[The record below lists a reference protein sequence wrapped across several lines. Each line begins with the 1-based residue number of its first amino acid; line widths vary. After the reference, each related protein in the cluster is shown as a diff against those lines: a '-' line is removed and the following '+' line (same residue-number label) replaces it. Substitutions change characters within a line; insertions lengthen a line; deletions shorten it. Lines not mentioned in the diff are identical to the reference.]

1 MAFARVLG
9 TMKAGSFFVTGINGQ
24 RRALIEKVV
33 ADGHASRQE
42 RQHGQGRDH
51 AKQAH
56 DLAFAEHVDDA
67 DEGESESHESLV
79 MFG

>member
-24 RRALIEKVV
+24 GRSLVEKII
-33 ADGHASRQE
+33 ADGDTSRQDE
-42 RQHGQGRDH
+42 QRGDQRND

-56 DLAFAEHVDDA
+56 
-67 DEGESESHESLV
+67 G
-79 MFG
+79 